1 MTKDESRSNAKS
13 ISLFDVAAA
22 AAAVAEEEV
31 GEGVEGVTFR
41 RRRRREGGDQR
52 DQMLK

>member
-13 ISLFDVAAA
+13 ISLFDVAA

>member
-22 AAAVAEEEV
+22 AAVAEEEV

-41 RRRRREGGDQR
+41 R
-52 DQMLK
+52 

>member
-13 ISLFDVAAA
+13 ISLFDVA